1 MGATKMSRAHGVV
14 SSQGSQTGEG
24 GETGTRDHS
33 TCEKPHRQ
41 VQAEFREIKEAPAG
55 RGGT

>member
-1 MGATKMSRAHGVV
+1 MSRAHGAV